1 MQGYFARE
9 KEMPKCARHSSQ
21 WIYQGSAYGF
31 AGQIERPLRHV
42 IPTQAATVLGA
53 DGGRGLDRVENF
65 KLEGIV
71 TFDAA
76 YVEVGG
82 SFDDCHNRHSSYASA
97 TIENLNILNVV
108 TADRIVSRMAIY
120 SPKIDDDGDELTFN
134 ITGSHFENLKI
145 AGHKIDVKLATH
157 IFHEHNSHSK
167 IANTHKRGG
176 LDQWLLASKIRDN
189 ELDKIENEYHAL
201 GGISRVVQAWKQKGD
216 KRNTDNITFSPMN
229 HLKIEEH
236 AGDDTEL
243 RGFGSIVC
251 VPKFGVVRLAELTV
265 TKHYFNLVM
274 LKVDM
279 CSTGT
284 GGTSAGGT
292 GGGGSHPTGG

>member
-1 MQGYFARE
+1 
-9 KEMPKCARHSSQ
+9 MPICARHSTQ
-21 WIYQGSAYGF
+21 WTYQGSAYGF

-42 IPTQAATVLGA
+42 IPTQAATVLGTS
-53 DGGRGLDRVENF
+53 GGRGQDRVDNF

-71 TFDAA
+71 SFGSA

-82 SFDDCHNRHSSYASA
+82 SFDDCHNRHTSYASA

-108 TADRIVSRMAIY
+108 TADRVVSRIAIY
-120 SPKIDDDGDELTFN
+120 SPENGNDDDEMTFN

-167 IANTHKRGG
+167 IANAHKKGG
-176 LDQWLLASKIRDN
+176 LDQWLLASKIREN
-189 ELDKIENEYHAL
+189 ELEKIENEYHAL

-216 KRNTDNITFSPMN
+216 KRNTDSMTFSPMN
-229 HLKIEEH
+229 HVTIEDH
-236 AGDDTEL
+236 AGKDTEL
-243 RGFGSIVC
+243 RGFGSIIC
-251 VPKFGVVRLAELTV
+251 VPKFGVVRLAELTAK
-265 TKHYFNLVM
+265 KHCFSLVM

-284 GGTSAGGT
+284 GGTSGGGT
-292 GGGGSHPTGG
+292 TGGGSHPTGGG